1 MFLFSALAKIL
12 EDQEH
17 ARQARQDEVKF
28 QEEANIKKKAVEEE
42 RKRIYKANKL
52 KKLSQKESAANLSA
66 TSNNGLN
73 KNDPNYLNAA
83 SVDSSV
89 GAIQYLM
96 NRSQTRREALPWE
109 KKIRNS
115 AVNIR
120 IYDTIREVLKFERRR
135 HMLNLVKYKKI
146 GESRTVGAAELK
158 RYLFSSFGGLLPG
171 GFF

>member
-1 MFLFSALAKIL
+1 
-12 EDQEH
+12 
-17 ARQARQDEVKF
+17 VKF

-52 KKLSQKESAANLSA
+52 KKQLSQKESAANLSA
-66 TSNNGLN
+66 TSNNNGLN
-73 KNDPNYLNAA
+73 KNDPNNLNAA
-83 SVDSSV
+83 SLDSSV
-89 GAIQYLM
+89 GAIQYLLK
-96 NRSQTRREALPWE
+96 RSQTRREALPWE

-158 RYLFSSFGGLLPG
+158 RFASLLIYVSLFKLWWSVGRRI
-171 GFF
+171 FFDF

>member
-1 MFLFSALAKIL
+1 MYSSFLFYAAKIL
-12 EDQEH
+12 EDQENS
-17 ARQARQDEVKF
+17 RQARQDEVKF

-52 KKLSQKESAANLSA
+52 KKLSQKESAATLS
-66 TSNNGLN
+66 TPTNGGN
-73 KNDPNYLNAA
+73 KSDPNNLNAA
-83 SVDSSV
+83 SLDSA
-89 GAIQYLM
+89 GTIQYLLK
-96 NRSQTRREALPWE
+96 RSHTRREALPWE

-120 IYDTIREVLKFERRR
+120 IYDTIRDVLKFERRR

-158 RYLFSSFGGLLPG
+158 R
-171 GFF
+171 